1 MSRIGRLPI
10 SIPNGVVVELE
21 GDMVKVNGPRGS
33 LEYRVPRGIELSLEN
48 GQLRVQRSDDRRQSR
63 ALHGLTRTL
72 VSNMVLGVTQGFKK
86 GLEIVGVGYRAEV
99 QGRTLN
105 LNLGFSHPIQ
115 YPIPEGITITV
126 DRNVIITVE
135 GIDKQKVGQVAA
147 EIRAFRR
154 PEPYKGKGVKYAEEK
169 IRKKVGKGSAGGR

>member
-10 SIPNGVVVELE
+10 SIPSGVIVELE
-21 GDMVKVNGPRGS
+21 GDTVKVRGPRGS

-48 GQLRVQRSDDRRQSR
+48 GHLRVQRSDDRRQLR

-72 VSNMVLGVTQGFKK
+72 VSNMVVGVTQGFKK

-105 LNLGFSHPIQ
+105 LNLGYSHPIQ

-154 PEPYKGKGVKYAEEK
+154 PEPYKGKGIRYADEK